1 MNERL
6 KQLAIESKLIAPE
19 YNGFDHTRL
28 SISQQKFAEL
38 IVRECIN
45 SLGSQTDQS
54 NLRRKFGI
62 AEPTVEGIGRY
73 YPPPDI
79 NSAES
84 QYDRRARIENNSKQ
98 QDFKKNIKEAFKN
111 GADLSNQDTP

>member
-1 MNERL
+1 MNERIEELRGQALRWAGENVNRNLYSDYEIHL
-6 KQLAIESKLIAPE
+6 KE
-19 YNGFDHTRL
+19 YE
-28 SISQQKFAEL
+28 KFAEL

-62 AEPTVEGIGRY
+62 AEPTVEGIGSY

-79 NSAES
+79 RSAES
-84 QYDRRARIENNSKQ
+84 QYNCPAKFEKMT
-98 QDFKKNIKEAFKN
+98 EFKN
-111 GADLSNQDTP
+111 ERTN